1 MYKISYIE
9 RFKKGFNKHSNN
21 ELALFQNM
29 IRLFIED
36 VLQSS
41 LRTKKIKCQEELYKS
56 SKINIL
62 HNLLICKKIRNSV

>member
-9 RFKKGFNKHSNN
+9 RFKKEFNKLSNN

-41 LRTKKIKCQEELYKS
+41 LKTKKRSNVKKNFM
-56 SKINIL
+56 KVVK
-62 HNLLICKKIRNSV
+62 LIYYIIF

>member
-9 RFKKGFNKHSNN
+9 RFKKEFNKLSNN

-41 LRTKKIKCQEELYKS
+41 FRT
-56 SKINIL
+56 
-62 HNLLICKKIRNSV
+62 

>member
-9 RFKKGFNKHSNN
+9 RFKKGFNKHSNY

-41 LRTKKIKCQEELYKS
+41 LRTKKD
-56 SKINIL
+56 
-62 HNLLICKKIRNSV
+62 